1 VVWQARPLSGAAV
14 GSLLCVLLGLSLL
27 LPGTVA
33 AHAELASSDPA
44 ANESLPEPPEQLTMT
59 FTEPVDLVTAR
70 IALLDNRQAEVAGLG
85 AISVN
90 AAGTTATL
98 PLPDLEPGI
107 YTVSYQVTSATDGH
121 VTAGIFAF
129 LVDPTGTQP
138 APTLPSEATSPSSTP
153 DVLAARWV
161 ALASALSLLG
171 VALFWLFSA
180 RPALAK
186 ATDVSLAAPWGVLAF
201 LAVGAA
207 GGLALY
213 LSLSARPIVEAGAHV
228 GHGTG
233 FPLDFAAP
241 FGSTSF
247 ANAMRVALVGAAAA
261 FVLATARFFATEEA
275 RRRGVSTPATHGEV
289 GWLVAVL
296 VLAAISLAGTSLAG
310 HAASLGGPLF
320 AAIDLGHLLGVAA
333 WIGTL
338 PGLLLLAF
346 RARSALGD
354 ALRRH
359 SQVAMVAAPIVVL
372 TGLANSPMVMGN
384 EAREL
389 VASGYGNLLLG
400 KAFLFSAAGGL
411 GAVNFFLVRSE
422 RFRRSLP
429 LIGVELAIGVLAVV
443 AAAGMVT
450 GQPAATRA
458 SVLTTSAIGTAHL
471 YGTAGES
478 SVHVAVSLPSPGSAR
493 YQVAVADAATGAD
506 RTDVQRVILVFTP
519 PAESGLPA
527 GRVELEQ
534 AGEPWLWG
542 TSGVYTPVVGTWQ
555 LEVVVRRLGELD
567 ESTSFELPVL
577 LPLPPQRVPPPDTG
591 FGVPMPLA
599 ALWAIL
605 PFGVLGWTIPLIL
618 LGLAAGLGV
627 LDRRGGSR
635 ARTAVRAGVVLLAV
649 VAGLGVASRAAVE
662 AANQAPAAASGM
674 ANPQPATTDSI
685 LRGHHLYL
693 ANCAACHGVNGDGD
707 GPTAAGWL
715 PPLRPLGEEV
725 PNLSDGALAY
735 RIAVGSAGTRMPAF
749 ASTLSEND
757 RWDLVNYL
765 RTLWPLSLR

>member
-1 VVWQARPLSGAAV
+1 MV
-14 GSLLCVLLGLSLL
+14 CVLLGLALL
-27 LPGTVA
+27 LPGKVS

-44 ANESLPEPPEQLTMT
+44 ANESLPESPERLTLT
-59 FTEPVDLVTAR
+59 FTEPIDLVSAG
-70 IALLDNRQAEVAGLG
+70 IALLDNRQADVAGVG
-85 AISVN
+85 AISVG
-90 AAGTTATL
+90 AAGTTATVAL
-98 PLPDLEPGI
+98 PLLEPGI

-138 APTLPSEATSPSSTP
+138 APALPPEATSPSSTP
-153 DVLAARWV
+153 DVVAARWL
-161 ALASALSLLG
+161 ALASVLALLG
-171 VALFWLFSA
+171 VAVFWLVSA

-186 ATDVSLAAPWGVLAF
+186 ATDVELAAPWGVLAL
-201 LAVGAA
+201 LAVAAA

-213 LSLSARPIVEAGAHV
+213 LSLSARPIVEAGAHI
-228 GHGTG
+228 GHGLG

-241 FGSTSF
+241 FGSTPF
-247 ANAMRVALVGAAAA
+247 ANAMRLALIGAGAA
-261 FVLATARFFATEEA
+261 FVLATARFFAADEA
-275 RRRGVSTPATHGEV
+275 RRRGRQAAATRGEV
-289 GWLVAVL
+289 GWLLTVV
-296 VLAAISLAGTSLAG
+296 VLAVVSLAGTSLAG

-346 RARSALGD
+346 RARSAVGD

-359 SQVAMVAAPIVVL
+359 SRVAMVAAPIVVL
-372 TGLANSPMVMGN
+372 TGLANSPVVMSSDQ
-384 EAREL
+384 REL

-411 GAVNFFLVRSE
+411 GAVNFFLVRSD

-429 LIGVELAIGVLAVV
+429 LIGVELAIGALAVV

-478 SVHVAVSLPSPGSAR
+478 SVHVAVNLPSPGNAR
-493 YQVAVADAATGAD
+493 YQVAVADASTGAD

-527 GRVELEQ
+527 ERVELAQ
-534 AGEPWLWG
+534 SGEPWLWG
-542 TSGVYTPVVGTWQ
+542 TRGVYTPVVGTWQ
-555 LEVVVRRLGELD
+555 LEVIVRRLGELD
-567 ESTSFELPVL
+567 ESTSFELPVF

-591 FGVPMPLA
+591 FGVPIPLA
-599 ALWAIL
+599 ALWAL
-605 PFGVLGWTIPLIL
+605 MPSGVLGWAIPLIL
-618 LGLAAGLGV
+618 LGLAVGLGI

-635 ARTAVRAGVVLLAV
+635 ARAFIRAGVVLLAV
-649 VAGLGVASRAAVE
+649 VAGLGVASRAAVD
-662 AANQAPAAASGM
+662 AANQAPATAAGM

-685 LRGHHLYL
+685 LRGHNLYL
-693 ANCAACHGVNGDGD
+693 ANCAACHGVNGEGD
-707 GPTAAGWL
+707 GPTAEGWL
-715 PPLRPLGEEV
+715 PALRPLGTDV
-725 PNLSDGALAY
+725 PSLSDGALAY

-765 RTLWPLSLR
+765 RTLWPLSVR

>member
-1 VVWQARPLSGAAV
+1 
-14 GSLLCVLLGLSLL
+14 
-27 LPGTVA
+27 
-33 AHAELASSDPA
+33 
-44 ANESLPEPPEQLTMT
+44 
-59 FTEPVDLVTAR
+59 
-70 IALLDNRQAEVAGLG
+70 
-85 AISVN
+85 
-90 AAGTTATL
+90 
-98 PLPDLEPGI
+98 
-107 YTVSYQVTSATDGH
+107 
-121 VTAGIFAF
+121 
-129 LVDPTGTQP
+129 
-138 APTLPSEATSPSSTP
+138 
-153 DVLAARWV
+153 
-161 ALASALSLLG
+161 
-171 VALFWLFSA
+171 
-180 RPALAK
+180 
-186 ATDVSLAAPWGVLAF
+186 VSLAAPWGVLAL
-201 LAVGAA
+201 LAVGAG

-233 FPLDFAAP
+233 FPLDFASP
-241 FGSTSF
+241 FGSTPF
-247 ANAMRVALVGAAAA
+247 ANAMRVALVGAGAA
-261 FVLATARFFATEEA
+261 FVVATARFFAADEA
-275 RRRGVSTPATHGEV
+275 RRHGGPTPSTRGEV
-289 GWLVAVL
+289 GWLVAVMVVAGL
-296 VLAAISLAGTSLAG
+296 SLAGSSLAG

-359 SQVAMVAAPIVVL
+359 SRVAMVAAPIVVL
-372 TGLANSPMVMGN
+372 TGLANSPVVLGS
-384 EAREL
+384 ASREL
-389 VASGYGNLLLG
+389 LASGYGNLLLS

-411 GAVNFFLVRSE
+411 GAVNFFLVRRD

-450 GQPAATRA
+450 GQPAASRA
-458 SVLTTSAIGTAHL
+458 SVLTTSAVGTAHL

-478 SVHVAVSLPSPGSAR
+478 SVHVAVSLPTPGSAR
-493 YQVAVADAATGAD
+493 YQVVVADASTGAD
-506 RTDVQRVILVFTP
+506 RTDLQRVILVFTP
-519 PAESGLPA
+519 PSESGLPA
-527 GRVELEQ
+527 ERVQLEQ

-542 TSGVYTPVVGTWQ
+542 TSGVYTPVVGTWR
-555 LEVVVRRLGELD
+555 LEVIVRRVGEFD
-567 ESTSFELPVL
+567 ESTSFELPVIV
-577 LPLPPQRVPPPDTG
+577 PLPPQLVPPPDTG
-591 FGVPMPLA
+591 LGVPLPLA

-605 PFGVLGWTIPLIL
+605 PAGMLGWAIPLTL

-635 ARTAVRAGVVLLAV
+635 ARSMLRAGVVLLAV
-649 VAGLGVASRAAVE
+649 LFGVGVASRAAVE
-662 AANQAPAAASGM
+662 AANQPPAAAAAM

-685 LRGHHLYL
+685 LRGHDLYL
-693 ANCAACHGVNGDGD
+693 ANCAACHGINGDGD

-725 PNLSDGALAY
+725 PDLTDGALAY
-735 RIAVGSAGTRMPAF
+735 RIAVGSAGNRMPAF

-765 RTLWPLSLR
+765 RTLWP